1 MSVFKK
7 EDIANAYD
15 AYYQTELGRQVDEI
29 ERRLLQRMMTD
40 IPRGAM
46 LELGCGTG
54 HWTGF
59 FIDEGFRL
67 TALDNSE
74 VMLRLAEYKHIP
86 ANFHWADAAYLPV
99 EDESFP
105 VVSSIT
111 MLEFVE
117 NQEKVLEEMFRVL
130 QPGGWLISGCLNANS
145 MVGKTKEQSETFRN
159 AKFFTPESLKQKLQ
173 RFGTPQMGYG
183 VYFSSDFELL
193 DDTTKKETVAPAF
206 MAAFV
211 QKNR

>member
-7 EDIANAYD
+7 EDIANEYD
-15 AYYQTELGRQVDEI
+15 AYYQTEMGRQVDEI
-29 ERRLLQRMMTD
+29 ERRLLREMMTD

-54 HWTGF
+54 HWTEF

-74 VMLRLAEYKHIP
+74 VMLRLAEHKHIP
-86 ANFHWADAAYLPV
+86 AKFQWADAEYLPV

-111 MLEFVE
+111 MLEFVDD
-117 NQEKVLEEMFRVL
+117 QEKVLDEMYRVL
-130 QPGGWLISGCLNANS
+130 QPGGWLILGCLNAES
-145 MVGKTKEQSETFRN
+145 MLGLTKEQSETFRD
-159 AKFFTPESLKQKLQ
+159 AKFLTPESLQHKLK
-173 RFGTPQMGYG
+173 RFGTSQLGFG

-193 DDTTKKETVAPAF
+193 DDTANKETAAPAF
-206 MAAFV
+206 MAAVV
-211 QKNR
+211 QKNK

>member
-15 AYYQTELGRQVDEI
+15 AYYQTEMGRKVDEI
-29 ERRLLQRMMTD
+29 ERKLMHKLLSS
-40 IPRGAM
+40 IPRGNM

-54 HWTGF
+54 HWTKF

-74 VMLRLAEYKHIP
+74 MMLKLAEHKHIP
-86 ANFHWADAAYLPV
+86 AKFQWADAGYLPV
-99 EDESFP
+99 EDSSYP
-105 VVSSIT
+105 AVSSVT

-117 NQEKVLEEMFRVL
+117 DQEKVMEEMYRVL
-130 QPGGWLISGCLNANS
+130 QPGGWLILGCLNADS
-145 MVGKTKEQSETFRN
+145 MLGKTKEQSETFRN
-159 AKFFTPESLKQKLQ
+159 AKFFTPGSLKQKLQ

-193 DDTTKKETVAPAF
+193 DDTPEKVDAAPAF
-206 MAAFV
+206 MAAIV
-211 QKNR
+211 KKSI